1 MESFRRNL
9 FEVKKRKR
17 RERKKKTDQTKGR
30 LRVFY
35 PTLAAGAN
43 QGKEQGKGA
52 MDGWGGIIIE
62 ARSSNDPDL
71 RSTMAALAQQRAAQT
86 TAGKHGG
93 RLYGFWMDIIE

>member
-9 FEVKKRKR
+9 FEVKKREKK

-71 RSTMAALAQQRAAQT
+71 RSTMAAVDPATRCLWT
-86 TAGKHGG
+86 TSGKPTPGACAV
-93 RLYGFWMDIIE
+93 WN